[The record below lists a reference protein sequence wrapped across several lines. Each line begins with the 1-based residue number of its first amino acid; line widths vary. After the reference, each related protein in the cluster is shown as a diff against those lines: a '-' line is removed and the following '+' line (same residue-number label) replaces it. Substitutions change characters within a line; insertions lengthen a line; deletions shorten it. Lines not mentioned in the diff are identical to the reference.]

1 VMLPERPSLSLNM
14 PRRWSS
20 FSSAAI
26 LAWVDSWSAPLLPR
40 LASPS
45 TVSLYIEAALAKRLT
60 KLCGKVRGQDI
71 TLGAGAGSLIQTELR
86 SKP

>member
-1 VMLPERPSLSLNM
+1 
-14 PRRWSS
+14 
-20 FSSAAI
+20 
-26 LAWVDSWSAPLLPR
+26 
-40 LASPS
+40 
-45 TVSLYIEAALAKRLT
+45 LAKRLT